1 MKYITKDNKDD
12 LKISS
17 INIDL
22 ANSKG
27 LADNNGLTD
36 KYFYIQSLYYYYLEL
51 YLNKKLNI
59 EDLESKFTS
68 NYRYVKDED
77 KDIFQYLSSNKYI
90 YIRNTLYIEKLPI
103 NIINYLLNNNDVG
116 ILTQE
121 IENIIESTYKEV
133 ITTNVFNHIES
144 FETNFG
150 PLDPMY
156 SAENDALVLGIRFA
170 EEDESLY
177 ESEDKWF
184 EDYCN
189 RRECIENL
197 KEQINNHYSKV
208 LNCNVKVIE
217 YFEDSVNKMIN
228 THVKK

>member
-1 MKYITKDNKDD
+1 MKYIKKDNEND
-12 LKISS
+12 LKISM
-17 INIDL
+17 IDISL

-59 EDLESKFTS
+59 KELESKFTS

-103 NIINYLLNNNDVG
+103 NIINYLLNHNDVG
-116 ILTQE
+116 ILTQD

-133 ITTNVFNHIES
+133 ITTNVFNHMES

-156 SAENDALVLGIRFA
+156 SAKNNALVLGIRFA

-177 ESEDKWF
+177 DSEDKWF

-189 RRECIENL
+189 RRDFIESIKNKYSVQYSEIL
-197 KEQINNHYSKV
+197 K
-208 LNCNVKVIE
+208 CNVKIIE
-217 YFEDSVNKMIN
+217 YFNDDIDKLN
-228 THVKK
+228 TNII